1 MDSNEV
7 NRQTGSGE
15 FQGMLDITPLLNI
28 DWTRVKL
35 DHAVIGAAVNLYAR
49 WEAGS
54 SRRN

>member
-15 FQGMLDITPLLNI
+15 FQGVLDITPLLNI